1 MRSLSASDLLDIWER
16 STGAPPVEQALLI
29 LAAAFPEIPG
39 DALLRLDIAQRDT
52 ALFHLRER
60 TFGPQLKGLADCPAC
75 GERLEVAFSANDLR
89 AAGILPAQADTLLH
103 AQAPTTFTLN
113 DYQIIFRLPNSA
125 DLLGIAAL
133 TDSTQARQQLLDAC
147 IVEITHQAQALA
159 LRELPADVTQAIIE
173 HIGQHESLANLT
185 IASTCPACG
194 HAWEIIFDIVSYFCS
209 EINAWAVRMMRE
221 VHILASTYGWREADI
236 LAMSAWR
243 RQRYLELIGV

>member
-16 STGAPPVEQALLI
+16 GTGAPPVEQALLI
-29 LAAAFPEIPG
+29 LAVAFPEIPG

-52 ALFHLRER
+52 ALFHLREY
-60 TFGPQLKGLADCPAC
+60 TFGPQIKGLADCPAC
-75 GERLEVAFSANDLR
+75 GERLEVAFNADDLRSAN
-89 AAGILPAQADTLLH
+89 ILPAQTDLPSDAH
-103 AQAPTTFTLN
+103 APTTFTLN
-113 DYQIIFRLPNSA
+113 DYQIRFRLPNSA
-125 DLLGIAAL
+125 DLIGVAAL
-133 TDSTQARQQLLDAC
+133 TDSAQARQQLLEAC
-147 IVEITHQAQALA
+147 LVEITRQTQTLA
-159 LRELPADVTQAIIE
+159 LRELPADVAQAVAE
-173 HIGQHESLANLT
+173 RIGQHESLANLT

-209 EINAWAVRMMRE
+209 EINAWAMRMMRE